1 MHQLSH
7 CYRQHPPPAPHDR
20 RRVRDALDAWR
31 AAACDAGL
39 ETDSD
44 PETEATLAAI
54 FGNSPFLTG
63 CILRDPTFA
72 ADLLGSPPDVVLERI
87 FENLAQTAPHL
98 QATPA
103 LMRVLRIARQRIAL
117 TTALADVMGVWDLEA
132 VTGALS
138 RFAEAALGYA
148 CAHLLRQRA
157 EAGDITLG
165 PAADAPAPTPEA
177 IMAGSGLIVLGMGKL
192 GAGELN
198 YSSDIDLIVLYDPE
212 VARHGTRRAS
222 QAAFIRLARDLVRI
236 LQERTGDG
244 YVFRV
249 DLRLRPDPGA
259 TPVAL
264 STDAAEIYYQSVGLN
279 WERAAMI
286 KARPV
291 AGDIAAGTDFLE
303 RIAPFVWRRHLDYAA
318 LEDIHAIRL
327 QIESF
332 HHQRDIALPGHDL
345 KLGRGG
351 IREIEFFAQT
361 QQLIVGGRDPS
372 VREPTTLG
380 ALAALCAA
388 GWIDTDVRDELSAA
402 YRYLR
407 RLEHRLQMINDEQT
421 HTIPTRPD
429 DIARLAAFAGAPSA
443 AALEVELLGHL
454 RRVHRRYQDL
464 FEDSAVRAAGPALT
478 ITSGPDTAEQ
488 IRALGDL
495 GYADAERALATVKAW
510 QHGRYRACRSDRAR
524 RLLGDLTPAILKAL
538 GASADA
544 DGALA
549 RFDEFLSR
557 LPSGVQLF
565 SLFHAHPWLLE
576 LLSEI
581 LGGAPRLADALS
593 RAPGLLDAVLG
604 PDFFAPPP
612 GPETLEQS
620 LDEALAPARDYQ
632 DLLDL
637 ARRWCNELKFRI
649 GVLVLRNVI
658 DGLAAGRAQSDIADA
673 LIRALLPRVADEFA
687 RQHGRIE
694 GAGLAV
700 VALGKL
706 GGRELTPTSDLD
718 LVFIYEARDDDAV
731 SGGARPL
738 PVSQYFARLSQR
750 LIAAL
755 TALTAEGRLYQ
766 VDMRLRPSGRAGP
779 IAVSLDRFETYHRD
793 HAWTWEHM
801 ALTRSRPVA
810 GPPAL
815 CTRIDRIT
823 RAVLTRP
830 RDPDELRADVAEMR
844 TRLEAEFPTTNP
856 WDIKH
861 VRGGLLDLE
870 FIAQY
875 LVLRHAADA
884 RRVLCPTTAEVF
896 SRLAAAGLMPEMEAR
911 EFRAATEFQQNIQ
924 QFLRLCFEGPFTE
937 DSAPAGLKR
946 ALAAA
951 AGCSGFDALKRRLL
965 ETQDW
970 VRGRYAKYLE
980 TP

>member
-1 MHQLSH
+1 MHQLSPH
-7 CYRQHPPPAPHDR
+7 YRDHTPPPPHDR
-20 RRVRDALDAWR
+20 RRADDALDTWR
-31 AAACDAGL
+31 AKIAAAGIAF
-39 ETDSD
+39 DID
-44 PETEATLAAI
+44 PETTALLAAV

-63 CILRDPTFA
+63 CALRDAAFA
-72 ADLLGSPPDVVLERI
+72 ASLLTGHPDGVLDAVFAE
-87 FENLAQTAPHL
+87 LTQTAPHL
-98 QATPA
+98 LTTTS
-103 LMRVLRIARQRIAL
+103 LMKILRVARQRVAL
-117 TTALADVMGVWDLEA
+117 TTAIADISGLWDLDA
-132 VTGALS
+132 VTAALS
-138 RFAEAALGYA
+138 RFAETVLGYV

-157 EAGDITLG
+157 GAGEIDLG
-165 PAADAPAPTPEA
+165 RRAQGRAPTPEEV
-177 IMAGSGLIVLGMGKL
+177 MARSGLIVLGMGKL
-192 GAGELN
+192 GARELN

-212 VARHGTRRAS
+212 VARHGGARAP
-222 QAAFIRLARDLVRI
+222 QGAFIRLAQDLVRI

-291 AGDIAAGTDFLE
+291 AGDRAAGSDFLT

-332 HHQRDIALPGHDL
+332 HHQRDIALAGHDI

-372 VREPTTLG
+372 VRSPKTLT
-380 ALAALCAA
+380 ALAALCAS
-388 GWIDTDVRDELSAA
+388 GWIDADVRDELGRA

-421 HTIPTRPD
+421 HMIPTGAD
-429 DIARLAAFAGAPSA
+429 EIARVADFAGAPSV

-454 RRVHRRYQDL
+454 GRVHRRYKDL
-464 FEDSAVRAAGPALT
+464 FEDRAAGADRPALGV
-478 ITSGPDTAEQ
+478 TSGPDTPDQIEVIDGLGFAEP
-488 IRALGDL
+488 A
-495 GYADAERALATVKAW
+495 RALATVKGW

-524 RLLGDLTPAILKAL
+524 RLLADLTPMILKAL
-538 GASADA
+538 GRSSDA
-544 DGALA
+544 DGGLA
-549 RFDEFLSR
+549 RFDDFLAR

-581 LGGAPRLADALS
+581 LGGAPRLAEALS
-593 RAPGLLDAVLG
+593 HNSLLLDAVLG

-612 GPETLEQS
+612 GPETLRK
-620 LDEALAPARDYQ
+620 DLAKVVASAKDYQ
-632 DLLDL
+632 DLLDM
-637 ARRWCNELKFRI
+637 ARRWSNELKFRI

-658 DGLAAGRAQSDIADA
+658 DGLAAGRAQSDIAEA
-673 LIRALLPRVADEFA
+673 LIDGLLPRVTDDFA
-687 RQHGRIE
+687 AQHGRID
-694 GAGLAV
+694 GAGFVV

-718 LVFIYEARDDDAV
+718 LVFIYETEDDDV
-731 SGGARPL
+731 TSDGAKPL
-738 PVSQYFARLSQR
+738 SASQYFARLSQR
-750 LIAAL
+750 LIGAL

-779 IAVSLDRFETYHRD
+779 IAVSLARFETYHRD

-801 ALTRSRPVA
+801 ALTRARPIA
-810 GPPAL
+810 GPAAL
-815 CTRIDRIT
+815 CARIERT
-823 RAVLTRP
+823 TQAVLTTP
-830 RDPDELRADVAEMR
+830 RAPNRLRADIAEMR
-844 TRLEAEFPTTNP
+844 ARLATEFPPRTP

-861 VRGGLLDLE
+861 ARGGLLDVE

-875 LVLRHAADA
+875 LALRHAADA
-884 RRVLCPTTAEVF
+884 PQVLCPITADVF
-896 SRLAAAGLMPEMEAR
+896 SRLATAGLMAEDRAH
-911 EFRAATEFQQNIQ
+911 EFRAATEFLQNVQ
-924 QFLRLCFEGPFTE
+924 QFLRLCFEGPFSDE
-937 DSAPAGLKR
+937 KAPAGLKR

-951 AGCSGFDALKRRLL
+951 AGCTSFTALRAQLM
-965 ETQDW
+965 ETESW
-970 VRGRYAKYLE
+970 VRARYGESLE
-980 TP
+980 GA